1 MHVIGR
7 EATKPRKEPFFP
19 SCFRAFVSN
28 PAVVVLCLCAGSTL
42 LAAGCA
48 PTPAPESPLDR
59 LVPSILDQDRIPSAV
74 VVAGTVDGVAY
85 RRAFGEA
92 RLDTVYDLASLTK
105 VVATTSVAMKLVED
119 GRLSLDDRVARYL
132 PAFAERDITIE
143 QLLTHRSGL
152 PAYVRPSPGQ
162 GPDELLA
169 AFPRLAGPK
178 VYRYSCCNMITL
190 ARVLE
195 TVGGRPLA
203 ALARELV
210 FEPLGMRDTGFAPDP
225 SRCARTARDVL
236 PGVVHD
242 PLARA
247 YGGPDRTPGNA
258 GLFSTA
264 DDLALFCRALL
275 GGRLLKPETLRRM
288 FMPDADTRG
297 LGWDVFDDP
306 PYAPGVGHTGFTG
319 TLIWMDPQRGRFA
332 VVLANRTLNGETVDV
347 RRLRRDILTEV
358 NGP

>member
-1 MHVIGR
+1 M
-7 EATKPRKEPFFP
+7 
-19 SCFRAFVSN
+19 RA
-28 PAVVVLCLCAGSTL
+28 AAVVLCLSA
-42 LAAGCA
+42 CA
-48 PTPAPESPLDR
+48 PPPAPESPLDR
-59 LVPSILDQDRIPSAV
+59 LVPAILDQDRIPSAV
-74 VVAGTVDGVAY
+74 VVAGTADGITY
-85 RRAFGEA
+85 RRAFGGA
-92 RLDTVYDLASLTK
+92 RLDTVFDLASLTK
-105 VVATTSVAMKLVED
+105 VVATTTVAMKLVEE
-119 GRLSLDDRVARYL
+119 GRLSLDDRVARHL
-132 PAFAERDITIE
+132 PAFADRDITIE

-152 PAYVRPSPGQ
+152 PAYLTPSPGQ
-162 GPDELLA
+162 GADDILA

-178 VYRYSCCNMITL
+178 VYRYSCCNMIAL

-225 SRCARTARDVL
+225 SRCAPTAPGL
-236 PGVVHD
+236 PPGVVHD

-247 YGGPDRTPGNA
+247 YGSPERTPGNA

-264 DDLALFCRALL
+264 DDLAVFCRALL

-288 FMPDADTRG
+288 WTSDADTRG

-306 PYAPGVGHTGFTG
+306 PYKPGVGHTGFTG
-319 TLIWMDPQRGRFA
+319 TLIWMDPERGRFA
-332 VVLANRTLNGETVDV
+332 VVLSNRTLHGEKVDV
-347 RRLRRDILTEV
+347 RRLRRDVLTAV